1 MAKYLNSKKKMVEAE
16 DKEVQKLAIND
27 LFKYLNRRKKVLVLF
42 CLSLMIIGSSFR
54 GTQQQILSSRRRS
67 RKVWSRDTSQ

>member
-27 LFKYLNRRKKVLVLF
+27 LFKYLNSRKKVWSISV
-42 CLSLMIIGSSFR
+42 CAY
-54 GTQQQILSSRRRS
+54 ILIFF
-67 RKVWSRDTSQ
+67 